1 MTVKL
6 YTCTADKL
14 KADKSGSLTQLAEVS
29 GVNIYGDFNILK
41 PQIKIDAN
49 SNSLTAN
56 YVYIAELGRY
66 YFVTDKTGLTATHV
80 ILSLE
85 NDRRYNFLSVVQNSD
100 VTATRCNMY
109 NKNIPETMALNVP
122 QEKITYRKLSSALT
136 GENYI
141 LVVGG

>member
-6 YTCTADKL
+6 YTCTADKI
-14 KADKSGSLTQLAEVS
+14 KADKSGSLTQLAEIS

-41 PQIKIDAN
+41 PSIRMDSN
-49 SNSLTAN
+49 VNSLACN
-56 YVYIAELGRY
+56 YVYIVELDRY
-66 YFVTDKTGLTATHV
+66 YFVTDKQGLTATHI

-100 VTATRCNMY
+100 VTATRSNMY
-109 NKNIPETMALNVP
+109 NKNIPDTMALNIP
-122 QEKITYRKLSSALT
+122 QEKITYRKLSEALT

>member
-6 YTCTADKL
+6 YTCTADIL
-14 KADKSGSLTQLAEVS
+14 KADKSGSLTQLAEIT

-41 PQIKIDAN
+41 PSIKIDAN
-49 SNSLTAN
+49 ANSLVCN
-56 YVYIAELGRY
+56 YVYIVELGRY
-66 YFVTDKTGLTATHV
+66 YFVTDKQGLTATHI

-85 NDRRYNFLSVVQNSD
+85 NDLRYNFLNTIRNSD
-100 VTATRCNMY
+100 VTATRSNMY
-109 NKNIPETMALNVP
+109 NKNIPDTMALNIP
-122 QEKITYRKLSSALT
+122 QEKITYRKLSEALT